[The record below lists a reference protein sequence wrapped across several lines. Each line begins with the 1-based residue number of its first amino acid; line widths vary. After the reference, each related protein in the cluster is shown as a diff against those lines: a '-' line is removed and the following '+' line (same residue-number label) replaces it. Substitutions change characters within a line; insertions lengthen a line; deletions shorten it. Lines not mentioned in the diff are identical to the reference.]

1 MEEKKLII
9 LIHGLFMN
17 KFSMKYF
24 EYQFKKLGYQVEI
37 FHYSTYWF
45 SENITFQKLRHV
57 IEKYEGYKIYL
68 IGHSMGGLIA
78 RAYIQNYHYHQK
90 IHKIITIGTP
100 HYGSAIAK
108 YLYHT
113 SFRFILGKS
122 GNLGLVKEL
131 PAWNEYCEIGCIAGI
146 SNIGIHSFFKKFHK
160 KDGLN
165 DGNVL
170 VEEALLKNSTDNTTV
185 KSSHSKLIFSKK
197 VIEKCHQ
204 FIEKSRFE

>member
-1 MEEKKLII
+1 MKEKKVII
-9 LIHGLFMN
+9 LIHGLFMD
-17 KFSMKYF
+17 KFSMKYC
-24 EYQFKKLGYQVEI
+24 EYQFKKLGYKVEN
-37 FHYSTYWF
+37 FQYSTYWF
-45 SENITFQKLRHV
+45 SADKTFQKLYHW
-57 IEKYEGYKIYL
+57 IEKYDGYKIYL

-78 RAYIQNYHYHQK
+78 RGYIQNYNNHQK

-113 SFRFILGKS
+113 PFRFILGKS
-122 GNLGLVKEL
+122 GNSGLVKEL
-131 PAWNEYCEIGCIAGI
+131 PVWNEECEIGCIAGI
-146 SNIGIHSFFKKFHK
+146 SKIGIHAFFKKFHK

-170 VEEALLKNSTDNTTV
+170 VEEALLQNSTDNTMI
-185 KSSHSKLIFSKK
+185 KGAHSKLIFSKK